1 MGELRSGY
9 AANILSEIMGLD
21 VPAEAGSAFLDC
33 ATGGG
38 VAADVVMV
46 VGELMRRRGD
56 VDDVLAAAMC
66 AVLGHLWAG
75 HASVYGRDLRQI
87 FANWCAVCG
96 SLVEAFGI
104 APGAMYDRL
113 MRAEGYV
120 CRDLAEADGALLY
133 VDGRDV
139 YATPRLARMSRQISG
154 ILCNWIVDD
163 ANIIDITKEEIEEKA
178 TYEDKGRI
186 CKPHEG
192 QVDAVWAFCHRRLT
206 VVAGGPGTG
215 KTSMVVC
222 QILRIAF
229 ENCGLKPQDI
239 LLAAPTGK
247 AAQRMIEAISQAAA
261 TMTDSNLKL
270 YFEQLEAQTLHRLLS
285 LKRGKM
291 SPYACGEK
299 LAAKLVIV
307 DEVSMVEL
315 PLAKLLFEAI
325 DPEVTRLVLVGDPN
339 QLPPVG
345 TGEILTNF
353 VNDEDL
359 SAYSGDERIFYENLR
374 KCTKVLTKN
383 FRAAGAPEIVGWQE
397 GIIAGAP
404 EAAEK
409 PATKVDALRFEGAEY
424 CTEVTQLNS
433 VIGKWI
439 ETMKAQFEADEK
451 KSLEK
456 AANGLVWRY
465 GKEMDLAELGSVFDF
480 FDRGYRVLSSVN
492 DGSYGVKRLNNRIKA
507 ALGLNPKYEFPCGS
521 LVMLT
526 ENNYRINHFN
536 GDTGIVVLRELDVN
550 GEKYAPL
557 VAFPVL
563 TKSGERTFEFFA
575 LETVAPMLQLAFAIT
590 IHKSQ
595 GSEYAHGLIVL
606 PPQESML
613 LSRNLLYTAV
623 SRMRRSVVVLGTRE
637 TMQACIGPVRRYD
650 PLLPYATQ

>member
-96 SLVEAFGI
+96 SLAEAFGI

-192 QVDAVWAFCHRRLT
+192 QVDAVWSFCHRRLT

-261 TMTDSNLKL
+261 T
-270 YFEQLEAQTLHRLLS
+270 
-285 LKRGKM
+285 
-291 SPYACGEK
+291 
-299 LAAKLVIV
+299 
-307 DEVSMVEL
+307 
-315 PLAKLLFEAI
+315 
-325 DPEVTRLVLVGDPN
+325 
-339 QLPPVG
+339 
-345 TGEILTNF
+345 
-353 VNDEDL
+353 
-359 SAYSGDERIFYENLR
+359 
-374 KCTKVLTKN
+374 
-383 FRAAGAPEIVGWQE
+383 
-397 GIIAGAP
+397 
-404 EAAEK
+404 
-409 PATKVDALRFEGAEY
+409 
-424 CTEVTQLNS
+424 
-433 VIGKWI
+433 
-439 ETMKAQFEADEK
+439 
-451 KSLEK
+451 
-456 AANGLVWRY
+456 
-465 GKEMDLAELGSVFDF
+465 
-480 FDRGYRVLSSVN
+480 
-492 DGSYGVKRLNNRIKA
+492 
-507 ALGLNPKYEFPCGS
+507 
-521 LVMLT
+521 
-526 ENNYRINHFN
+526 
-536 GDTGIVVLRELDVN
+536 
-550 GEKYAPL
+550 
-557 VAFPVL
+557 
-563 TKSGERTFEFFA
+563 
-575 LETVAPMLQLAFAIT
+575 
-590 IHKSQ
+590 
-595 GSEYAHGLIVL
+595 
-606 PPQESML
+606 
-613 LSRNLLYTAV
+613 
-623 SRMRRSVVVLGTRE
+623 
-637 TMQACIGPVRRYD
+637 
-650 PLLPYATQ
+650 